1 MQLKLFYEVVVKHK
15 RTNWMTS
22 FDVYMCIA
30 KQPMSYLTK
39 NISNISG
46 LKITLNSLNFNWVQN
61 ISKIDFFSSKFV
73 YSYTIYYLKFQTM
86 LDAVQQFLKS

>member
-39 NISNISG
+39 NIKYIRVENYS
-46 LKITLNSLNFNWVQN
+46 NSLNFNWVQN